1 MTATATLAPTAT
13 TGPLAPPPAT
23 TLSIAN
29 DNQEQLLEDI
39 KAHNVEPLWTK
50 MTKLNPPTPAPKA
63 IAHKFEYAALRPH
76 LIRAGELVTEK
87 QAERRV
93 LMLINPAMEAP
104 NTTDTLYA
112 GLQLVMPGE
121 TAPAHR
127 HTAFA
132 CRFIIE
138 GNGGFTAVHGRRIK
152 MHRGDFILTP
162 TWCYHDH
169 GNDSA
174 ATPMIWLDG
183 LDLPQFQHYP
193 VHFVQHYKDPRYPA
207 EDAPTSPIVFPWV
220 DMQAALDATKGK
232 QAHSIVRYTSQEPGH
247 EGEEVSKI
255 IGAQC
260 ERLDAGAKTV
270 PVQETTSAVYHC
282 VDGQGRTKIGD
293 KVIEWVKGDTF
304 TVPSWQEYT
313 HEADVD
319 SYLYRFDDRPMITAL
334 GFYRNA
340 TEDFYNQV

>member
-1 MTATATLAPTAT
+1 MPDVAKGCLNS
-13 TGPLAPPPAT
+13 GPMSPPDAHS
-23 TLSIAN
+23 LFVEN
-29 DNQEQLLEDI
+29 DSQEKLFRDI
-39 KAHNVEPLWTK
+39 EPLHVETLWTR
-50 MTKLNPPTPAPKA
+50 MTKLNPPLPSPKS
-63 IAHKFEYAALRPH
+63 IAHKWEYKDIRPH
-76 LIRAGELVTEK
+76 LLRAGDLVSEK

-93 LMLINPAMEAP
+93 LMLINPTMGAP

-138 GNGGFTAVHGRRIK
+138 GNGGYTAVHGKRIT

-169 GNDSA
+169 GNDSD

-193 VHFVQHYKDPRYPA
+193 VHFVQHYSEPRYPA
-207 EDAPTSPIVFPWV
+207 KETTSSPILFPWS
-220 DMQAALDATKGK
+220 DMAAKLDATAGELD
-232 QAHSIVRYTSQEPGH
+232 HTIVRYTNKQPGH
-247 EGEEVSKI
+247 DGEEVSKI

-260 ERLDAGAKTV
+260 ERLEAGAKTKV
-270 PVQETTSAVYHC
+270 VRETTSAVYH
-282 VDGQGRTKIGD
+282 VIDGRGLSVIGN
-293 KVIEWVKGDTF
+293 KTIEWVKGDTF
-304 TVPSWQEYT
+304 TVPSWEPYH
-313 HEADVD
+313 HEAETKT
-319 SYLYRFDDRPMITAL
+319 YLYRFDDRPMITAL
-334 GFYRNA
+334 GFYRNDE
-340 TEDFYNQV
+340 EDFMNEV